1 MLRSYEGHIP
11 RVPLSAWVDE
21 TALVIGDVILGADA
35 SVWPMAVLRGDV
47 NAIRVGAA
55 SNIQDGSVLHVT
67 HDGPYSPGGLALE
80 VGHEVTV
87 GHRAVLHACRIRDR
101 VLIGMGSVVMDG
113 AEIGADTILA
123 AGSLVPPG
131 KTLEGGYLWQG
142 SPAQQV
148 RPLTDGERDQLR
160 YSAQHYVQLKD
171 RHAGLAVP
179 LDYLQV

>member
-11 RVPLSAWVDE
+11 RVAPSAWVDD
-21 TALVIGDVILGADA
+21 TALVIGDVTLGSDV

-67 HDGPYSPGGLALE
+67 HDGPYSPGGLTLE
-80 VGHEVTV
+80 VGREVTV
-87 GHRAVLHACRIRDR
+87 GHRVVLHACRIQDR

-113 AEIGADTILA
+113 VEIGADTILA

-131 KTLEGGYLWQG
+131 KALEGGHLWRG
-142 SPAQQV
+142 SPARRV
-148 RPLTDGERDQLR
+148 RPLTDEEREQLR
-160 YSAQHYVQLKD
+160 YSARHYVQLKE
-171 RHAGLAVP
+171 RHAGLAAPPDRIEV
-179 LDYLQV
+179 